1 MKAYL
6 VCTQALLYALFR
18 ALPKV
23 SRNLAAAVLAASVVG
38 CAPTSQFPQIDESL
52 AEAEAHR
59 QRVEAVRSHVATHR
73 RLHDVS
79 FRVLKANVPLCGD
92 KVDYFGGLTWLSLS
106 KLPKEWHQVFQS
118 QFGVTDELTVLNV
131 VEGSPAEAAGVLPG
145 DKVVKVDG
153 AALGSGRRASRTLE
167 SALNKSDA
175 ARITLT
181 ISRNGAL
188 SDRVIHRVMAC
199 SPEVLV
205 HDADSVNAYTDGRR
219 VVITAGMM
227 RFIESD
233 DDLALIVGHELAHIT
248 RGHIEAQQ
256 GNMLIGALIGAVAGG
271 LAGVDM
277 TQAGADIGAMAFSQ
291 EFEAEA
297 DYVGVYHAARAGYD
311 VEKAADLWRRMAR
324 IHPQGINLLG
334 STHPSTAKRFLAI
347 QAAANEVRRK
357 LNAGQLL
364 VPEERE

>member
-1 MKAYL
+1 MTFGRYL
-6 VCTQALLYALFR
+6 PAVL
-18 ALPKV
+18 
-23 SRNLAAAVLAASVVG
+23 LAAALFG
-38 CAPTSQFPQIDESL
+38 CTPTSQFPQIDDSL
-52 AEAEAHR
+52 AEAEAQR
-59 QRVEAVRSHVATHR
+59 QRVEAVKAHVATHR

-79 FRVLKANVPLCGD
+79 SRVLKANVPLCGD
-92 KVDYFGGLTWLSLS
+92 KVDYFGGVIWASLDMF
-106 KLPKEWHQVFQS
+106 PREWHSAFRS
-118 QFGVTDELTVLNV
+118 QFGVAEELTLLHV
-131 VEGSPAEAAGVLPG
+131 VEDSPAEAAGLLPG
-145 DKVVKVDG
+145 DKLVKVNG
-153 AALGSGRRASRTLE
+153 TSLGSGKRASRALERTLG
-167 SALNKSDA
+167 KSDA
-175 ARITLT
+175 ASVTLT
-181 ISRNGAL
+181 IHRNGVL
-188 SDRVIHRVMAC
+188 SERVVHRVRAC

-205 HDADSVNAYTDGRR
+205 HGADSVNAFTDGRR

-248 RGHIEAQQ
+248 RSHIEAQQ

-277 TQAGADIGAMAFSQ
+277 TQTGADIGAMAFSQ
-291 EFEAEA
+291 DFEAEA
-297 DYVGVYHAARAGYD
+297 DYVGVYHAARAGYN

-347 QAAANEVRRK
+347 QAAADEVSRK